1 MTTAETTTADLRSE
15 RVAAI
20 DNSGWGRSFTFYQ
33 PRNAAFWVYLFL
45 VASGVL
51 TFFSMLAST
60 SGAYGRAIAV
70 AVVSFTLYGAVFW
83 WFTRHIDRYARQP
96 IKLIVVAF
104 LWGGFA
110 ATWVMAA
117 SANDALRSIYA
128 KAVGQA
134 WSLDWGAGLAAPFT
148 EEIAKG
154 LGLLL
159 LIALAPRLVRTAFD
173 GFILGAFLGLGF
185 QIIED
190 IAYALNSAGSQ
201 FGANQVEAAMSTV
214 WLRMATGITAHILYS
229 AIFCAGLV
237 YLLGRPG
244 EPRRVGR
251 GLALM
256 ASAMV
261 LHGVWDSSAAL
272 ARGNGALIMVIIVV
286 AIVVALYLVVRV
298 FAMTVPRER
307 EYLRQIM
314 APEVANGV
322 ITDAELEAMCGDR
335 KARRAF
341 RKAPAN
347 HRERRRAGFVLE
359 AAGDLAD
366 ELAGSRG
373 SDTGRVE
380 FARSEVRRIRAG
392 VPSVNP

>member
-1 MTTAETTTADLRSE
+1 MTTTETIDELQQS

-20 DNSGWGRSFTFYQ
+20 DNSGWGRPFMFYQ
-33 PRNAAFWVYLFL
+33 PRNAAFWVYLLL
-45 VASGVL
+45 VASGIL
-51 TFFSMLAST
+51 TFFSMLATS

-70 AVVSFTLYGAVFW
+70 AAVSFTVYGAVFW

-96 IKLIVVAF
+96 VKLIVVAF

-117 SANDALRSIYA
+117 TANDALLALYA
-128 KAVGQA
+128 KVFGQA

-148 EEIAKG
+148 EEVAKG
-154 LGLLL
+154 IGLLL
-159 LIALAPRLVRTAFD
+159 LVSLAPRLVRTAFD

-190 IAYALNSAGSQ
+190 IVYALNSAGSQ

-214 WLRMATGITAHILYS
+214 WLRMATGVTAHVLYS

-237 YLLGRPG
+237 YLMGRPG
-244 EPRRVGR
+244 EPRRAGR

-256 ASAMV
+256 ACAML
-261 LHGVWDSSAAL
+261 LHGVWDSAGAIT
-272 ARGNGALIMVIIVV
+272 RGNGALMLVMIVGMILV
-286 AIVVALYLVVRV
+286 GLYVVVRV
-298 FAMTVPRER
+298 FKMTVPRER
-307 EYLRQIM
+307 EYLRHVM

-341 RKAPAN
+341 RKAPDT
-347 HRERRRAGFVLE
+347 HHERKRAGFVLE

-373 SDTGRVE
+373 TDTGRVE

-392 VPSVNP
+392 VPSANP

>member
-1 MTTAETTTADLRSE
+1 MSTTETIDELQQS

-20 DNSGWGRSFTFYQ
+20 DNSGWGRSFAFYQ
-33 PRNAAFWVYLFL
+33 PRNAAFWVYLLL
-45 VASGVL
+45 VASGIL
-51 TFFSMLAST
+51 TFFAMLATS

-70 AVVSFTLYGAVFW
+70 AAVSFTVYGAVFW

-96 IKLIVVAF
+96 LKLIVVAF

-117 SANDALRSIYA
+117 TANDALLALYA
-128 KAVGQA
+128 KVFGQA

-148 EEIAKG
+148 EEVAKG
-154 LGLLL
+154 IGLLL
-159 LIALAPRLVRTAFD
+159 LVSLAPRLVRTAFD

-190 IAYALNSAGSQ
+190 IVYALNSAGSQ

-214 WLRMATGITAHILYS
+214 WLRMATGVTAHVLYS

-237 YLLGRPG
+237 YLMGRPG
-244 EPRRVGR
+244 EPRRAGR

-256 ASAMV
+256 ACAML
-261 LHGVWDSSAAL
+261 LHGVWDSAGAIT
-272 ARGNGALIMVIIVV
+272 RGNGALMLVMIVGMILV
-286 AIVVALYLVVRV
+286 GLYVVVRV
-298 FAMTVPRER
+298 FKMTVPRER
-307 EYLRQIM
+307 EYLRHVM

-341 RKAPAN
+341 RKAPDT
-347 HRERRRAGFVLE
+347 HHERKRAGFVLE

-373 SDTGRVE
+373 TDTGRVE

-392 VPSVNP
+392 VPSANP

>member
-1 MTTAETTTADLRSE
+1 MTTTETIDELQQS

-20 DNSGWGRSFTFYQ
+20 DNSGWGRSFAFYQ
-33 PRNAAFWVYLFL
+33 PRNAAFWVYLLL
-45 VASGVL
+45 VASGIL
-51 TFFSMLAST
+51 TFFAMLATS

-70 AVVSFTLYGAVFW
+70 AAVSFTVYGAVFW

-96 IKLIVVAF
+96 VKLIVVAF

-117 SANDALRSIYA
+117 TANDALLALYA
-128 KAVGQA
+128 KVFGQA
-134 WSLDWGAGLAAPFT
+134 WSLDWGAGLAAPST
-148 EEIAKG
+148 EEVAKG
-154 LGLLL
+154 IGLLL
-159 LIALAPRLVRTAFD
+159 LVSLAPRLVRTAFD

-190 IAYALNSAGSQ
+190 IVYALNSAGSQ

-214 WLRMATGITAHILYS
+214 WLRMATGVTAHVLYS

-237 YLLGRPG
+237 YLMGRPG
-244 EPRRVGR
+244 EPRRAGR

-256 ASAMV
+256 ACAML
-261 LHGVWDSSAAL
+261 LHGVWDSAGAIT
-272 ARGNGALIMVIIVV
+272 RGNGALMLLMIVAMILV
-286 AIVVALYLVVRV
+286 GLYVVVRV
-298 FAMTVPRER
+298 FKMTVPRER
-307 EYLRQIM
+307 EYLRHVM

-341 RKAPAN
+341 RKAPAT
-347 HRERRRAGFVLE
+347 HHERKRAGFVLE

-373 SDTGRVE
+373 TDTGRVE

-392 VPSVNP
+392 VPSANP

>member
-1 MTTAETTTADLRSE
+1 MDELQQS

-20 DNSGWGRSFTFYQ
+20 DNSGWGRSFAFYQ
-33 PRNAAFWVYLFL
+33 PRNAAFWVYLLL
-45 VASGVL
+45 VASGIL
-51 TFFSMLAST
+51 TFFAMLATS

-70 AVVSFTLYGAVFW
+70 AAVSFTVYGAAFW

-96 IKLIVVAF
+96 LKLIVVAF

-117 SANDALRSIYA
+117 TANDALLALYA
-128 KAVGQA
+128 KVFGQA

-148 EEIAKG
+148 EEVAKG
-154 LGLLL
+154 IGLLL
-159 LIALAPRLVRTAFD
+159 LVSLAPRLVRTAFD

-190 IAYALNSAGSQ
+190 IVYALNSAGSQ

-214 WLRMATGITAHILYS
+214 WLRMATGVTAHVLYS

-237 YLLGRPG
+237 YLMGRPG
-244 EPRRVGR
+244 EPRRAGR

-256 ASAMV
+256 ACAML
-261 LHGVWDSSAAL
+261 LHGVWDSAGAIT
-272 ARGNGALIMVIIVV
+272 RGNGALMLVMIVGMILV
-286 AIVVALYLVVRV
+286 GLYVVVRV
-298 FAMTVPRER
+298 FKMTVPRER
-307 EYLRQIM
+307 EYLRHVM

-341 RKAPAN
+341 RKAPDT
-347 HRERRRAGFVLE
+347 HHERKRAGFVLE

-373 SDTGRVE
+373 TDTGRVE

-392 VPSVNP
+392 VPSANP